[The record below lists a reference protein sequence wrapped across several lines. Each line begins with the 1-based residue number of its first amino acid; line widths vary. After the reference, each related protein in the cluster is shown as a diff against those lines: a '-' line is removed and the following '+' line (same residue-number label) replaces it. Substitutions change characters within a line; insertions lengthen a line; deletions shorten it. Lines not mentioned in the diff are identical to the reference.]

1 MNREILRIAFPNII
15 SNITVP
21 LMGIISTAIA
31 GRCGADSA
39 FTIGQLAIG
48 VSIFNMI
55 YWNCSFVR
63 MGTSGLTA
71 QAYGAGDFAETTRML
86 IRAISIALILGVV
99 IILFREPIA
108 YWAVEIMGGSDLALE
123 YVRARSWAVPAGI
136 ILFATHGW
144 FTGMQNGTYSMITA
158 VSVNLLHVLFSLY
171 FALHCSMGV
180 VGIAYASV
188 VAQWFGVAVA
198 LVLLYFNYRGKLV
211 AVKLSETFSVNAIGN
226 FFSINGDIII
236 RTFCI
241 VCTYTFFTRASAQM
255 GSDTI
260 LAVNALLLQLFTLY
274 SYMTDGFAYAA
285 EALTGRFVGARDGAS
300 LRSAIKRCVVWSTAV
315 SIVFVVVYLIFW
327 QDLLRVFVGSEGDV
341 EQILQVAGEYIW
353 WIIVIPIAGA
363 FPFLMDGVMVGAS
376 FTKTMRNSMIVSTAI
391 YFAVYFIF
399 TPIMGN
405 NALWLAFLLFMFLR
419 GMVLYLMTD
428 QLKKIFSIC
437 D

>member
-31 GRCGADSA
+31 GRCSADSA

-86 IRAISIALILGVV
+86 IRAIAIALLLGVV
-99 IILFREPIA
+99 ILIFREPIA
-108 YWAVEIMGGSDLALE
+108 FWAVDIMGGSDIALE

-136 ILFATHGW
+136 LLFATHGW

-158 VSVNLLHVLFSLY
+158 VSVNVLHVIFSLY

-198 LVLLYFNYRGKLV
+198 LVLLYCNYRKRLV
-211 AVKLSETFSVNAIGN
+211 AVKLSDTFNITAIGN

-241 VCTYTFFTRASAQM
+241 VCAYTFFTRASAHM

-285 EALTGRFVGARDGAS
+285 EALTGRFVGARDGVS
-300 LRSAIKRCVVWSTAV
+300 LRRAITRCVVWSTVV
-315 SIVFVVVYLIFW
+315 SAIFVVVYLIFW
-327 QDLLRVFVGSEGDV
+327 QDLLRLFVGADGDI
-341 EQILQVAGEYIW
+341 EAILSTAKEYIGW
-353 WIIVIPIAGA
+353 VIVIPVAGA

-391 YFAVYFIF
+391 YFATYFIF

-405 NALWLAFLLFMFLR
+405 DALWLAFLLFMFLR
-419 GMVLYLMTD
+419 GMVLYLMTSR
-428 QLKKIFSIC
+428 LKKIFSIC